1 MVTNNPL
8 SKYFRQ
14 PALYTTLPS
23 GGQFYNPGSMQFDN
37 TETNELAVYPM
48 TAKDEMI
55 MNTPDALL
63 NGDATVTVIQSCV
76 PGIKDAWD
84 MPLMDM
90 DTVLIAM
97 RVATYGHDMEINIT
111 VPKVEEQMNYTIDL
125 RTATDTIDRTKF
137 DDYVPAGSLSFKI
150 KPMTYRQL
158 TNLQLKQYEQQRII
172 TQVIDTTELNAS
184 QKQEK
189 FAEIFGH
196 MTNLTLD
203 NMKESILEVTADGQT
218 ITDRVFIAEFVD
230 NMDGVTADKIKK
242 RLDAQKDL
250 GKIEP
255 ITITPTKEQ
264 IEKGAPKSFTAP
276 ISMDNSNFF
285 VSRS

>member
-63 NGDATVTVIQSCV
+63 NGDATVAVIQSCV

-84 MPLMDM
+84 MPIMDM

-172 TQVIDTTELNAS
+172 TQVIEAKLNPAD
-184 QKQEK
+184 KQAK
-189 FAEIFGH
+189 FNEIFTN
-196 MTNLTLD
+196 MTDITLQ
-203 NMKESILEVTADGQT
+203 NMKDTIVSVQAEGKE
-218 ITDRVFIAEFVD
+218 ITDRNYINEFVD
-230 NMDGVTADKIKK
+230 NMDGQTAQSIKNCLDTQKAIGKIKPVK
-242 RLDAQKDL
+242 VSVPEEMVQR
-250 GKIEP
+250 
-255 ITITPTKEQ
+255 
-264 IEKGAPKSFTAP
+264 GAPKSIETP
-276 ISMDNSNFF
+276 ISMDQSNFF